1 MKTSKGMV
9 LTLAER
15 CKNILG
21 ANCHG
26 VLYTVKAD
34 AKGSNEEI
42 HSSKVPYVFRRGR
55 PYIWIPKD
63 DSHNVNTIMDERGSF
78 SVISTLPG
86 SLMSLLRSVK
96 KLPSRVAL
104 TGDVMPLKEDK
115 VHLAVESFKE
125 TISLEREAIS
135 HAGYPVSGVLSSS
148 CPNCKTRGDNLQEIL
163 DRIKDYT
170 LCKFDIRSCT
180 YMDGHGVSHEVDLV
194 DVRASKTDPLS
205 PFTEKL
211 IDGINQSQA
220 RRRALMLFC
229 FVYLN
234 ANARDAFMLS
244 VDRKGFDILGKVSGA
259 VSKDRFGEYEWKE
272 FRIPFPEEVGD
283 IESFCQKLVEMEE
296 EAVKNVQSFSGLG

>member
-63 DSHNVNTIMDERGSF
+63 DSHNV
-78 SVISTLPG
+78 
-86 SLMSLLRSVK
+86 
-96 KLPSRVAL
+96 LPSRVAL